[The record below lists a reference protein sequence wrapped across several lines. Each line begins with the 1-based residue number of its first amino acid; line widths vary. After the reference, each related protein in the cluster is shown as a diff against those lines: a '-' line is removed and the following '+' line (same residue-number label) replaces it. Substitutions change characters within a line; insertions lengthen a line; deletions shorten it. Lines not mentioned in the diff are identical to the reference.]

1 MHHQLNE
8 PAGIRR
14 LLFVFFPGC
23 WLVATF
29 PALTGIARG
38 HLFYRERL
46 LQRQW
51 LAPFFP
57 DEDQAMPPRIMQQ
70 KNILSA
76 ASFYCMEIKL

>member
-46 LQRQW
+46 LQCQW

-57 DEDQAMPPRIMQQ
+57 DEDQAMPPQD
-70 KNILSA
+70 NA
-76 ASFYCMEIKL
+76 AIKRSFGNLFLLHGN